1 MGARGRSTG
10 ATLLIDALLTH
21 GVDMAF
27 AVPGES
33 YLAALDAL
41 YETRDAIRLIVCR
54 QEGGAT
60 YMADA
65 YGKLTGRPGIA
76 FVTRG
81 PGATNAAVG
90 VHTARQ
96 DSTPMI
102 LFIGHVDRAMLDRE
116 AFQEIDFRRMYGQL
130 AKWVAQIDRPERV
143 PEYVAHAFQVATS
156 GRPGPVVLV
165 LPEDMLPEEAMPP
178 PRLPGHYRP
187 VQASPAA
194 EDVAM
199 LGDWLSQAQRPLVVL
214 GGPTWTSQATADI
227 AAFAEAWDLP
237 VTVSFRAQDCL
248 DNRHPCYGGDIG
260 IGIAPSLGARVRDCD
275 LLVVLG
281 PRLGEM
287 TTGGYTLLE
296 PPRTP
301 MRLVHVHPGAEEPGH
316 VYQPDLGIV
325 AGMPQMARALR
336 SLPPSAEPAWAAW
349 RADVRAEYLTNL
361 QPVATPGDVN
371 PSEVVAHLNRVMPD
385 DVIVTNGA
393 GNFSGWAH
401 RFFQYRRYRSQ
412 LAPTNGSMGYGV
424 PSAVAAKLT
433 APQRPVISFNGDG
446 CFLMNGQEL
455 ATAVQYGVDPVLLV
469 FNNGIYGTIRMHQ
482 EREFPGRVHGTEL
495 RNPDFAAYAKSFGA
509 HGERVTR
516 TADFPDALERARSA
530 GTAAVI
536 ELAIDPEAITSRT
549 TLSGI
554 REAALAD
561 KG

>member
-1 MGARGRSTG
+1 MGAAGASTG

-41 YETRDAIRLIVCR
+41 YDTRDAIRLIVCR
-54 QEGGAT
+54 HEGGAA

-102 LFIGHVDRAMLDRE
+102 LFIGHVDRGMLDRE
-116 AFQEIDFRRMYGQL
+116 AFQEVDFRRMYGQL

-143 PEYVAHAFQVATS
+143 PEYIAHAFQVATS

-165 LPEDMLPEEAMPP
+165 LPEDMLVEHAEPP
-178 PRLPGHYRP
+178 PRLPGHDRP

-194 EDVAM
+194 EDVTM
-199 LGDWLSQAQRPLVVL
+199 LGDWLAQARRPLVVL
-214 GGPTWTSQATADI
+214 GGPTWTSQAIADI
-227 AAFAEAWDLP
+227 TAFAEAWDLP
-237 VTVSFRAQDCL
+237 VTASFRAQDCL
-248 DNRHPCYGGDIG
+248 DNRHGCYGGDIG
-260 IGIAPSLGARVRDCD
+260 IGIAPSLAARVRDCD

-301 MRLVHVHPGAEEPGH
+301 MRLVHAHPGAEEPGH

-336 SLPPSAEPAWAAW
+336 SLQPPAEPVWAGW
-349 RADVRAEYLTNL
+349 RADIRAEYLENL

-371 PSEVVAHLNRVMPD
+371 PSEVVAHLNRVLPD
-385 DVIVTNGA
+385 DVVVTNGA

-424 PSAVAAKLT
+424 PAAVAAKLT
-433 APQRPVISFNGDG
+433 APERTVISFNGDG

-455 ATAVQYGVDPVLLV
+455 ATALQYGVNPVLLV

-482 EREFPGRVHGTEL
+482 EREFPGRVHGTAL
-495 RNPDFAAYAKSFGA
+495 RNPDFAAYARSFGA

-516 TADFPDALERARSA
+516 TAEFPDALERALGS

-549 TLSGI
+549 TLSRI
-554 REAALAD
+554 REAALA
-561 KG
+561 GQG